1 MNYFLIAAL
10 GKKVKGPEP
19 DLFSHF
25 YWLAM
30 TRSLRK
36 GMEPTGAKP
45 KLLLS
50 G

>member
-1 MNYFLIAAL
+1 MNYFRIAAL
-10 GKKVKGPEP
+10 GKKVKGPETN
-19 DLFSHF
+19 LFSQFH
-25 YWLAM
+25 WLAM
-30 TRSLRK
+30 TRSLKK